1 MKQAPEQADSNP
13 GFQIAP
19 MIDVVFVIMLF
30 FMVMAGAVKVEHE
43 LKTTLPGNAET
54 SKETELPD
62 EVTIGISE
70 TGEITLNEDPV
81 GASGDKLLENL
92 YNQMKQMGQAAEQ
105 SKTKL
110 LITVQAEE
118 NARYE
123 RVINV
128 LDILA
133 KAAQDREAEAVAQ
146 LQAEALP
153 LLADLQRRVAVCV
166 VGHQGDQGHLRLLA
180 ASRILKMTIFR
191 PAPKIFYRL

>member
-1 MKQAPEQADSNP
+1 MKQLEQQAEANP

-54 SKETELPD
+54 AKETELPD
-62 EVTIGISE
+62 EVTIGVSE
-70 TGEITLNEDPV
+70 TGEVTLNEDPV
-81 GASGDKLLENL
+81 DKLLENL
-92 YNQMKQMGQAAEQ
+92 YNQMRQMGQAAEQ

-128 LDILA
+128 LDCLA
-133 KAAQDREAEAVAQ
+133 KANISNVTFAVSDT
-146 LQAEALP
+146 E
-153 LLADLQRRVAVCV
+153 
-166 VGHQGDQGHLRLLA
+166 
-180 ASRILKMTIFR
+180 
-191 PAPKIFYRL
+191 

>member
-1 MKQAPEQADSNP
+1 MKQAPQEMPSDA

-54 SKETELPD
+54 AKETEMPD
-62 EVTIGISE
+62 EITIGVSE
-70 TGEITLNEDPV
+70 NGTITINEDPV
-81 GASGDKLLENL
+81 GQPNDKTLDNL
-92 YNQMKQMGQAAEQ
+92 YNEMSKMSTAAKQ

-118 NARYE
+118 AAKYE

-128 LDILA
+128 LDVLA
-133 KAAQDREAEAVAQ
+133 RADITNVTFAVA
-146 LQAEALP
+146 EP
-153 LLADLQRRVAVCV
+153 E
-166 VGHQGDQGHLRLLA
+166 
-180 ASRILKMTIFR
+180 
-191 PAPKIFYRL
+191 

>member
-1 MKQAPEQADSNP
+1 MKQARQEMPSDA

-54 SKETELPD
+54 AKETEMPD
-62 EVTIGISE
+62 EITIGVSE
-70 TGEITLNEDPV
+70 NGAITINEDPV
-81 GASGDKLLENL
+81 GLPNDKTLEGL
-92 YNQMKQMGQAAEQ
+92 YNEMMKMATAAKQ

-118 NARYE
+118 AAKYE

-128 LDILA
+128 LDVLA
-133 KAAQDREAEAVAQ
+133 RADITNVTFAVA
-146 LQAEALP
+146 EP
-153 LLADLQRRVAVCV
+153 E
-166 VGHQGDQGHLRLLA
+166 
-180 ASRILKMTIFR
+180 
-191 PAPKIFYRL
+191 

>member
-1 MKQAPEQADSNP
+1 MKRAPQEMPADA

-54 SKETELPD
+54 STATEIPD
-62 EVTIGISE
+62 EITIGVSE
-70 TGEITLNEDPV
+70 NGQITINEDPV
-81 GASGDKLLENL
+81 GTPQDKTLDGLFNEMTKL
-92 YNQMKQMGQAAEQ
+92 KQAAVQ

-118 NARYE
+118 AARYE

-128 LDILA
+128 LDVLA
-133 KAAQDREAEAVAQ
+133 RADINNVTFAVA
-146 LQAEALP
+146 EP
-153 LLADLQRRVAVCV
+153 E
-166 VGHQGDQGHLRLLA
+166 
-180 ASRILKMTIFR
+180 
-191 PAPKIFYRL
+191 

>member
-1 MKQAPEQADSNP
+1 MKQAPREMPSDA

-54 SKETELPD
+54 AKETEMPD
-62 EVTIGISE
+62 EITIGVSE
-70 TGEITLNEDPV
+70 NGAITINEDPV
-81 GASGDKLLENL
+81 GQPNDKTLEGL
-92 YNQMKQMGQAAEQ
+92 YNEMMKMATAAKQ

-118 NARYE
+118 AAKYD

-128 LDILA
+128 LDVLA
-133 KAAQDREAEAVAQ
+133 RADITNVTFAVA
-146 LQAEALP
+146 EP
-153 LLADLQRRVAVCV
+153 E
-166 VGHQGDQGHLRLLA
+166 
-180 ASRILKMTIFR
+180 
-191 PAPKIFYRL
+191 

>member
-1 MKQAPEQADSNP
+1 MRLAPQETSADA

-54 SKETELPD
+54 AKETEMPD
-62 EVTIGISE
+62 EVTIGVSE
-70 TGEITLNEDPV
+70 TGQITINEDPV
-81 GASGDKLLENL
+81 GNPQDRELEGLFNE
-92 YNQMKQMGQAAEQ
+92 MTKMAQAAKQ

-118 NARYE
+118 AARYE

-133 KAAQDREAEAVAQ
+133 RADISNVTFAVA
-146 LQAEALP
+146 EP
-153 LLADLQRRVAVCV
+153 E
-166 VGHQGDQGHLRLLA
+166 
-180 ASRILKMTIFR
+180 
-191 PAPKIFYRL
+191 

>member
-1 MKQAPEQADSNP
+1 MKQVQQQPEAIA

-54 SKETELPD
+54 AKETELPD
-62 EVTIGISE
+62 EVTIGVSE

-81 GASGDKLLENL
+81 GTSGDKLLENL
-92 YNQMKQMGQAAEQ
+92 YNQMKQLGEAAVQ

-118 NARYE
+118 SARYE

-128 LDILA
+128 LDCLA
-133 KAAQDREAEAVAQ
+133 KANISNVTFAVS
-146 LQAEALP
+146 E
-153 LLADLQRRVAVCV
+153 
-166 VGHQGDQGHLRLLA
+166 
-180 ASRILKMTIFR
+180 TE
-191 PAPKIFYRL
+191 

>member
-1 MKQAPEQADSNP
+1 MKSVLDEDTPNL

-92 YNQMKQMGQAAEQ
+92 YNQMKLMGQAAEQ

-128 LDILA
+128 LDCLA
-133 KAAQDREAEAVAQ
+133 KANITNVTFAVSDT
-146 LQAEALP
+146 E
-153 LLADLQRRVAVCV
+153 
-166 VGHQGDQGHLRLLA
+166 
-180 ASRILKMTIFR
+180 
-191 PAPKIFYRL
+191 

>member
-1 MKQAPEQADSNP
+1 MRQRPEQPESAP

-54 SKETELPD
+54 AKETDLPD
-62 EVTIGISE
+62 EVTIGVSE
-70 TGEITLNEDPV
+70 TGEVTLNEDSV
-81 GASGDKLLENL
+81 GAPGDKLLENL
-92 YNQMKQMGQAAEQ
+92 YNQMKQLGQAAEQ

-118 NARYE
+118 NARYD

-128 LDILA
+128 LDCLA
-133 KAAQDREAEAVAQ
+133 KANISNVTFAVSDT
-146 LQAEALP
+146 E
-153 LLADLQRRVAVCV
+153 
-166 VGHQGDQGHLRLLA
+166 
-180 ASRILKMTIFR
+180 
-191 PAPKIFYRL
+191 

>member
-1 MKQAPEQADSNP
+1 MKQAPQEAQADA

-54 SKETELPD
+54 AKETEMPD
-62 EVTIGISE
+62 EITIGVSE
-70 TGEITLNEDPV
+70 NGTITINEDPV
-81 GASGDKLLENL
+81 GQPNDKVLDNL
-92 YNQMKQMGQAAEQ
+92 YNEMMKMATAAKQ

-118 NARYE
+118 AAKYE

-128 LDILA
+128 LDVLA
-133 KAAQDREAEAVAQ
+133 RAEISNVTFAVA
-146 LQAEALP
+146 EP
-153 LLADLQRRVAVCV
+153 E
-166 VGHQGDQGHLRLLA
+166 
-180 ASRILKMTIFR
+180 
-191 PAPKIFYRL
+191 

>member
-1 MKQAPEQADSNP
+1 MKQAPEQAESNP

-54 SKETELPD
+54 SNETELPD

-92 YNQMKQMGQAAEQ
+92 SNQMKPLGEAAEQ

-128 LDILA
+128 LDCLA
-133 KAAQDREAEAVAQ
+133 KANITNVTFAVSDT
-146 LQAEALP
+146 E
-153 LLADLQRRVAVCV
+153 
-166 VGHQGDQGHLRLLA
+166 
-180 ASRILKMTIFR
+180 
-191 PAPKIFYRL
+191 

>member
-1 MKQAPEQADSNP
+1 MKRPPAEPEANA

-54 SKETELPD
+54 AKETEMPD
-62 EVTIGISE
+62 EVTIGVAE
-70 TGEITLNEDPV
+70 NGQVTLNEDPM
-81 GASGDKLLENL
+81 GTPTDKTLDAL
-92 YNQMKQMGQAAEQ
+92 YNEMTKMAQAATQ

-118 NARYE
+118 AARYE

-128 LDILA
+128 LDVLA
-133 KAAQDREAEAVAQ
+133 KANIKNVTFAVA
-146 LQAEALP
+146 EP
-153 LLADLQRRVAVCV
+153 E
-166 VGHQGDQGHLRLLA
+166 
-180 ASRILKMTIFR
+180 
-191 PAPKIFYRL
+191 

>member
-1 MKQAPEQADSNP
+1 
-13 GFQIAP
+13 
-19 MIDVVFVIMLF
+19 MLF

-54 SKETELPD
+54 AKETDLPD
-62 EVTIGISE
+62 EVTIGVSE

-81 GASGDKLLENL
+81 GAPGDKLLENL
-92 YNQMKQMGQAAEQ
+92 YNQMKLMGQAAEQ

-133 KAAQDREAEAVAQ
+133 KANITNVTFAVSDT
-146 LQAEALP
+146 E
-153 LLADLQRRVAVCV
+153 
-166 VGHQGDQGHLRLLA
+166 
-180 ASRILKMTIFR
+180 
-191 PAPKIFYRL
+191 

>member
-1 MKQAPEQADSNP
+1 MKRAPTEMPSDA

-54 SKETELPD
+54 AKETEMPD
-62 EVTIGISE
+62 EITIGVSE
-70 TGEITLNEDPV
+70 NGAITINEDPV
-81 GASGDKLLENL
+81 GLPNDKTLDGL
-92 YNQMKQMGQAAEQ
+92 YNEMMKMATAAKQ

-118 NARYE
+118 AAKYE

-128 LDILA
+128 LDVLA
-133 KAAQDREAEAVAQ
+133 RADITNVTFAVA
-146 LQAEALP
+146 EP
-153 LLADLQRRVAVCV
+153 E
-166 VGHQGDQGHLRLLA
+166 
-180 ASRILKMTIFR
+180 
-191 PAPKIFYRL
+191 

>member
-1 MKQAPEQADSNP
+1 MKQAPQEAQADA

-54 SKETELPD
+54 AKETEMPD
-62 EVTIGISE
+62 EITIGVSE
-70 TGEITLNEDPV
+70 NGTITINEDPV
-81 GASGDKLLENL
+81 GQPNDKVLDNL
-92 YNQMKQMGQAAEQ
+92 YNEMMKMATAAKQ

-118 NARYE
+118 AAKYE

-128 LDILA
+128 LDVLA
-133 KAAQDREAEAVAQ
+133 RADISNVTFAVA
-146 LQAEALP
+146 EP
-153 LLADLQRRVAVCV
+153 E
-166 VGHQGDQGHLRLLA
+166 
-180 ASRILKMTIFR
+180 
-191 PAPKIFYRL
+191 

>member
-1 MKQAPEQADSNP
+1 MKQRKESPDAAP

-54 SKETELPD
+54 AKETELPD
-62 EVTIGISE
+62 EVTIGVSE

-81 GASGDKLLENL
+81 GTPGDKLLESL
-92 YNQMKQMGQAAEQ
+92 YNQMNLMGDAAQQ

-133 KAAQDREAEAVAQ
+133 KAHITNVTFAVSDT
-146 LQAEALP
+146 E
-153 LLADLQRRVAVCV
+153 
-166 VGHQGDQGHLRLLA
+166 
-180 ASRILKMTIFR
+180 
-191 PAPKIFYRL
+191 

>member
-1 MKQAPEQADSNP
+1 MKQRPEQSESNP
-13 GFQIAP
+13 GFQFAP

-54 SKETELPD
+54 SKETEMPD
-62 EVTIGISE
+62 EVTIGVSE
-70 TGEITLNEDPV
+70 SGEITLNEDPV
-81 GASGDKLLENL
+81 GAPADKLLENL

-118 NARYE
+118 TARYE

-128 LDILA
+128 LDCLA
-133 KAAQDREAEAVAQ
+133 KANISNVTFAVADT
-146 LQAEALP
+146 E
-153 LLADLQRRVAVCV
+153 
-166 VGHQGDQGHLRLLA
+166 
-180 ASRILKMTIFR
+180 
-191 PAPKIFYRL
+191 

>member
-1 MKQAPEQADSNP
+1 MRLAPQEIPSDA

-54 SKETELPD
+54 AKETDMPD
-62 EVTIGISE
+62 EVTIGVSE
-70 TGEITLNEDPV
+70 SGQITINEDPV
-81 GASGDKLLENL
+81 GQPQDRELEGLFNE
-92 YNQMKQMGQAAEQ
+92 MTKMAQAAKQ

-118 NARYE
+118 AARYE

-133 KAAQDREAEAVAQ
+133 KADISNITFSVAEP
-146 LQAEALP
+146 E
-153 LLADLQRRVAVCV
+153 
-166 VGHQGDQGHLRLLA
+166 
-180 ASRILKMTIFR
+180 
-191 PAPKIFYRL
+191 

>member
-1 MKQAPEQADSNP
+1 MKQAPREMPADA

-54 SKETELPD
+54 SKETEMPD
-62 EVTIGISE
+62 EITIGVAE
-70 TGEITLNEDPV
+70 NGAITINEDPV
-81 GASGDKLLENL
+81 GQPNDKTLEGL
-92 YNQMKQMGQAAEQ
+92 YNEMMKMATAAKQ

-118 NARYE
+118 AAKYE

-128 LDILA
+128 LDVLA
-133 KAAQDREAEAVAQ
+133 RADITNVTFAVA
-146 LQAEALP
+146 EP
-153 LLADLQRRVAVCV
+153 E
-166 VGHQGDQGHLRLLA
+166 
-180 ASRILKMTIFR
+180 
-191 PAPKIFYRL
+191 

>member
-1 MKQAPEQADSNP
+1 MKRAPQEAPADA

-54 SKETELPD
+54 AKETEIPD
-62 EVTIGISE
+62 EITIGVAENGQVTI
-70 TGEITLNEDPV
+70 NEDPV
-81 GASGDKLLENL
+81 GTPQDKTLEGLFNEMTKL
-92 YNQMKQMGQAAEQ
+92 KQAAVQ

-118 NARYE
+118 AARYE

-128 LDILA
+128 LDVLA
-133 KAAQDREAEAVAQ
+133 RADINNVTFAVA
-146 LQAEALP
+146 EP
-153 LLADLQRRVAVCV
+153 E
-166 VGHQGDQGHLRLLA
+166 
-180 ASRILKMTIFR
+180 
-191 PAPKIFYRL
+191 

>member
-1 MKQAPEQADSNP
+1 MKQAPQEMPADA

-54 SKETELPD
+54 AKETEMPD
-62 EVTIGISE
+62 EITIGVSE
-70 TGEITLNEDPV
+70 NGTITINEDPV
-81 GASGDKLLENL
+81 GQPTDKTLDNL
-92 YNQMKQMGQAAEQ
+92 YNEMMKMAAAAKQ

-118 NARYE
+118 AAKYE

-128 LDILA
+128 LDVLA
-133 KAAQDREAEAVAQ
+133 RAEINNVTFAVA
-146 LQAEALP
+146 EP
-153 LLADLQRRVAVCV
+153 E
-166 VGHQGDQGHLRLLA
+166 
-180 ASRILKMTIFR
+180 
-191 PAPKIFYRL
+191 

>member
-1 MKQAPEQADSNP
+1 MRLAPQEIPSDA

-54 SKETELPD
+54 AKETEMPD
-62 EVTIGISE
+62 EVTIGVSE
-70 TGEITLNEDPV
+70 SGQITINEDPV
-81 GASGDKLLENL
+81 GQPQDRELEGLFNE
-92 YNQMKQMGQAAEQ
+92 MTKMAQAAKQ

-118 NARYE
+118 AARYE

-128 LDILA
+128 LDVLA
-133 KAAQDREAEAVAQ
+133 RADISNITFSVAEP
-146 LQAEALP
+146 E
-153 LLADLQRRVAVCV
+153 
-166 VGHQGDQGHLRLLA
+166 
-180 ASRILKMTIFR
+180 
-191 PAPKIFYRL
+191 